1 MKSRTL
7 LLITTGFVSISGC
20 GISVESSSRQ
30 VTGVEVIAVSAPTT
44 TIAIT
49 PPESIAEKRNSA
61 VIAYFI
67 RGEGLVGQAVVV
79 DSQYSATDLINLL
92 IEGLTFDD
100 TASGLRSG
108 LAQRGDLIDEI
119 LVEGDLARVK
129 LSSQFND
136 LPGIE
141 QILVLGQ
148 ITLTLVANLEILG
161 VEFFQDESVLVVP
174 DARGQPISRPTTRRD
189 YVELL
194 LKS

>member
-1 MKSRTL
+1 MRSKIL
-7 LLITTGFVSISGC
+7 LLVSTICMSISGC

-30 VTGVEVIAVSAPTT
+30 LMGVEVIAVSAPTT
-44 TIAIT
+44 TNAVT

-67 RGEGLVGQAVVV
+67 RGEGLLGQAVVV
-79 DSQYSATDLINLL
+79 DSQYSATDLINFL
-92 IEGLTFDD
+92 IEGLALDD

-108 LAQRGDLIDEI
+108 LAQRADLIDEV
-119 LVEGDLARVK
+119 LVESNIVRLK
-129 LSSQFND
+129 LSLQFNE

-148 ITLTLVANLEILG
+148 ITLTLVTNLKISG
-161 VEFFQDESVLVVP
+161 VEFFQNESVLVVP
-174 DARGQPISRPTTRRD
+174 DARGQPISRPTTRSD

>member
-1 MKSRTL
+1 MKSKIL
-7 LLITTGFVSISGC
+7 LLVSTICMSISGC

-30 VTGVEVIAVSAPTT
+30 LMGVEVIAVSAPTT
-44 TIAIT
+44 TNAVT

-67 RGEGLVGQAVVV
+67 RGEGLLGQAVVV
-79 DSQYSATDLINLL
+79 DSQYSATDLINFL
-92 IEGLTFDD
+92 IEGLALDD

-108 LAQRGDLIDEI
+108 LAQRADLIDEV
-119 LVEGDLARVK
+119 LVESNIVRLK
-129 LSSQFND
+129 LSLQFNE

-148 ITLTLVANLEILG
+148 ITLTLVTNLKISG
-161 VEFFQDESVLVVP
+161 VEFFQNESVLVVP
-174 DARGQPISRPTTRRD
+174 DARGQPISRPTTRSD

>member
-1 MKSRTL
+1 MRSRAL
-7 LLITTGFVSISGC
+7 LLFVTIFVSISGC

-30 VTGVEVIAVSAPTT
+30 IMGVEVVAVSAPTT
-44 TIAIT
+44 SIAIT

-61 VIAYFI
+61 VIAYFV

-79 DSQYSATDLINLL
+79 DSQFSATDLINLL
-92 IEGLTFDD
+92 IEGSTFYD
-100 TASGLRSG
+100 TAGGLRSG
-108 LAQRGDLIDEI
+108 LTQRGDLIDEI
-119 LVEGDLARVK
+119 LVEGDLARMK

-148 ITLTLVANLEILG
+148 ITLTLVANLEILW
-161 VEFFQDESVLVVP
+161 VEFFQNESVLVVP

-194 LKS
+194 MKS